1 MKLYAFVQFETNEVS
16 RYGNI
21 LDIGYV
27 TESIL
32 KSNIKRNIK
41 RNKRVK
47 VYGSNFIKYVQRN
60 KFITISPLYC
70 ILK

>member
-16 RYGNI
+16 RYGNV

-32 KSNIKRNIK
+32 KSNTK

-47 VYGSNFIKYVQRN
+47 VYGSNFIKYVQR
-60 KFITISPLYC
+60 KKIITIIPQYYV
-70 ILK
+70 